1 MLIGYGISEDI
12 MSPSLMHNIIRS
24 PNASH
29 SQPESVNR
37 IATSAAWSPLISSQL
52 STSSL
57 TFVGDTS
64 PPPRMRH
71 KGINKRYEDNSIMDS
86 NNNNNNNNIS
96 NSLYA
101 NSQSLLM
108 SPTNLVAPG
117 PQAYYNSI
125 LSSSPNAS
133 LYNSKLSILHGSDE
147 DINESNGSQ
156 TSSNNSHVSYKQASI
171 TAKQPNNP
179 TKIRPTNQFPTT
191 NEHNKTPHYDRTPGA
206 RILEMA
212 KNNPHQDSALS
223 VFCNCKKSRCL
234 KLYCDCF
241 RIVKYCD
248 GCNCNDCANT
258 SGYDHVRVQAMNAIL
273 ERNSEAFKPRVSEN
287 PSSSGKGHL
296 NGCHCKKSACLKKYC
311 ECFSGSAPCTDKCR
325 CNDCKNLAS
334 IYKDGVIVLSAI
346 PAFVSPKFTQSV
358 YSIDTTNRSSIGTAS
373 APVVTAGSLL
383 ELAGICEQQEAT
395 ESLLALSPNPKGLSK
410 SPISQGSDAAA
421 DGVSTALFHGKDE

>member
-1 MLIGYGISEDI
+1 M
-12 MSPSLMHNIIRS
+12 MSPSLMNTIIRS
-24 PNASH
+24 PNASQ

-64 PPPRMRH
+64 PPPRMKH
-71 KGINKRYEDNSIMDS
+71 KGINKRYDDNSIMNMNS
-86 NNNNNNNNIS
+86 NMS

-101 NSQSLLM
+101 SGQSLLM
-108 SPTNLVAPG
+108 SPTNLIAPG

-133 LYNSKLSILHGSDE
+133 MYNSKLSMLHPNDDDDSSGQSSHGMKHDPGSA
-147 DINESNGSQ
+147 
-156 TSSNNSHVSYKQASI
+156 KQA
-171 TAKQPNNP
+171 NNP
-179 TKIRPTNQFPTT
+179 AKTRPTYQSFT
-191 NEHNKTPHYDRTPGA
+191 NEYIKTPSYERTPGA
-206 RILEMA
+206 RLLEIS
-212 KNNPHQDSALS
+212 KSNPNQDAG

-241 RIVKYCD
+241 RILKYCD
-248 GCNCNDCANT
+248 GCNCNDCANIN
-258 SGYDHVRVQAMNAIL
+258 SYDYLRVQAMNTIL

-325 CNDCKNLAS
+325 CNDCKNVPD
-334 IYKDGVIVLSAI
+334 IYKEGSIVLSAV
-346 PAFVSPKFTQSV
+346 PAFVSPKYSV
-358 YSIDTTNRSSIGTAS
+358 YNIDTSMQRSSTADAS
-373 APVVTAGSLL
+373 IVPGVTVGSLL

-395 ESLLALSPNPKGLSK
+395 ESLLALSPKPKGASK
-410 SPISQGSDAAA
+410 SPINPEYRSEAAA
-421 DGVSTALFHGKDE
+421 DGVSTALFHGKEE

>member
-1 MLIGYGISEDI
+1 M

-24 PNASH
+24 PNTSH
-29 SQPESVNR
+29 SQPESVSR

-71 KGINKRYEDNSIMDS
+71 KGINKRYEDNSIM
-86 NNNNNNNNIS
+86 NNNNNIS

-101 NSQSLLM
+101 NGQSLLM

-133 LYNSKLSILHGSDE
+133 MYNSKLNILNSSDE
-147 DINESNGSQ
+147 DINESNVSQ
-156 TSSNNSHVSYKQASI
+156 TSNNISYVSYKQAPI
-171 TAKQPNNP
+171 AVKQSNNP
-179 TKIRPTNQFPTT
+179 PKIRPTNQHPTM
-191 NEHNKTPHYDRTPGA
+191 NEYDKTPHYDRTPGA
-206 RILEMA
+206 RLLEIA
-212 KNNPHQDSALS
+212 KNNPNQDNSSA

-241 RIVKYCD
+241 RIIKYCD

-258 SGYDHVRVQAMNAIL
+258 SGYDHVRVHAMNTIL

-325 CNDCKNLAS
+325 CNDCKNLPG

-358 YSIDTTNRSSIGTAS
+358 YTIDTAQRINIGTAS
-373 APVVTAGSLL
+373 SPAVTAGSLL

-395 ESLLALSPNPKGLSK
+395 ESLLALSPKPKGLSK
-410 SPISQGSDAAA
+410 SPIDQGYRSEAAA
-421 DGVSTALFHGKDE
+421 EGVSTALFHGQDE

>member
-1 MLIGYGISEDI
+1 
-12 MSPSLMHNIIRS
+12 MSPSLMHNMIRS
-24 PNASH
+24 PNASQ
-29 SQPESVNR
+29 SQPESVSR
-37 IATSAAWSPLISSQL
+37 IATSAAWSPLISSQF

-71 KGINKRYEDNSIMDS
+71 KGTNKGYDDS
-86 NNNNNNNNIS
+86 SVMNNNNNIS

-101 NSQSLLM
+101 NGHSLLM

-117 PQAYYNSI
+117 PQTYYNSI

-133 LYNSKLSILHGSDE
+133 MYNSKLNILNTNDE
-147 DINESNGSQ
+147 DINESSGSQ
-156 TSSNNSHVSYKQASI
+156 TSNSSSHVTHKQAPAA
-171 TAKQPNNP
+171 AKQANNP
-179 TKIRPTNQFPTT
+179 NKIRPNNQLSYM
-191 NEHNKTPHYDRTPGA
+191 NEYNKTPHFERTPGA
-206 RILEMA
+206 RLLELA
-212 KNNPHQDSALS
+212 KSNSNQDHT

-241 RIVKYCD
+241 RIIKYCD

-273 ERNSEAFKPRVSEN
+273 ERNSGAFKPRVTEN

-325 CNDCKNLAS
+325 CNDCKNLPS

-358 YSIDTTNRSSIGTAS
+358 YNIDTTMRHHAAEATIT
-373 APVVTAGSLL
+373 PIVTAGSLL

-395 ESLLALSPNPKGLSK
+395 ESLLALSPKPKGAAK
-410 SPISQGSDAAA
+410 SPIDQGYRGEAAA
-421 DGVSTALFHGKDE
+421 EGVSAALFHGKDD